1 MKRAIARCAVVPAV
15 CCVVVLLAAG
25 CVTGLHTAATADVQP
40 AGVAVAS
47 DAATQLGVEVE
58 GIRLSAAGYMLD
70 FRYRV
75 VAPQRVG
82 PLFDARSRPYL
93 LDEASGARLGVPDT
107 PKLGQLRATG
117 ARRVVAGRTYSILF
131 ANPGRYVQ
139 RGATLSLVM
148 GDARLDGLTV
158 E

>member
-15 CCVVVLLAAG
+15 CCAVVLLAAG

-75 VAPQRVG
+75 VEPQRVG

-148 GDARLDGLTV
+148 GDARLDGITV